1 MRNFVRLTL
10 IATLFVAP
18 LCAMAQ
24 NDSAKPATSSP
35 IPIDYTHD
43 DYLPVAARVYIKLS
57 FTLSELDE
65 HGKVINTR
73 RFEGITFAHPQG
85 HNNEASISTKDQV
98 PVVDKDGHVSRYIS
112 LSSKISYSHVYLIDE
127 SHIALSVQG
136 NLDSL
141 LPTDKEEYPVTR
153 NNNWTG
159 DVLMPVGERKVLFS
173 SDDLASKHT
182 LQLDLM
188 VTRVR

>member
-10 IATLFVAP
+10 LATLFATP

-24 NDSAKPATSSP
+24 NDSAKPATPPP
-35 IPIDYTHD
+35 IPMDWSHD

-98 PVVDKDGHVSRYIS
+98 PVLDKDGHVSRYIP
-112 LSSKISYSHVYLIDE
+112 LSSKISYSHVYVIDE
-127 SHIALSVQG
+127 THVALSVQG
-136 NLDSL
+136 NLDSV

-153 NNNWTG
+153 TNEWSGN
-159 DVLMPVGERKVLFS
+159 VLMPVGERKVLFS

-182 LQLDLM
+182 LQLDLL